1 MQSLP
6 KVGHTGWKEVEL
18 SDFDGKL
25 ISLFPNSLI
34 FKADV
39 FFIQLLIPN
48 CKETHICCMTRKV
61 KTMYDK

>member
-18 SDFDGKL
+18 SDFGGKL

-48 CKETHICCMTRKV
+48 CKETHMLHDKEGE
-61 KTMYDK
+61 TMYDK

>member
-18 SDFDGKL
+18 SDFGGKL

-34 FKADV
+34 FKGDV

-61 KTMYDK
+61 NKMYDK

>member
-18 SDFDGKL
+18 SDFGGKL

-48 CKETHICCMTRKV
+48 CKESPMLHDKEGE
-61 KTMYDK
+61 TMYDK